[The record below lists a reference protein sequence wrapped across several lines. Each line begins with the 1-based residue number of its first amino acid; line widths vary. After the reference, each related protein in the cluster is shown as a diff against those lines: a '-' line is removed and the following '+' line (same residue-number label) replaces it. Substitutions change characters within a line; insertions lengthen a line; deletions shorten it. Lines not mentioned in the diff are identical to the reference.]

1 MMQQNDASVPPYQL
15 NDITHPMLSALVSSL
30 GYISQGHMT
39 LSHGTFSTKVD
50 LSLYAYNHQPYDVSQ

>member
-1 MMQQNDASVPPYQL
+1 MIGAP
-15 NDITHPMLSALVSSL
+15 VSSL

-39 LSHGTFSTKVD
+39 LSHGAFSIRVD